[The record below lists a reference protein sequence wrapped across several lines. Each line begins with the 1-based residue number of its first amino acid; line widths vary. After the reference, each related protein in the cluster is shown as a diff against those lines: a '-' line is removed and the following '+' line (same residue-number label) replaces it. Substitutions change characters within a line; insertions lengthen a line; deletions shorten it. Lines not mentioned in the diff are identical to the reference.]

1 MNRTA
6 VIAVAG
12 SAAALIAISA
22 SPTHAQ
28 PYPAKPVCIVTTQ
41 PGSSAELM
49 GWLIALGLAGALGPQ
64 LVIDNRGLVAA
75 EIVAR
80 APGDGCTVLLYQPA
94 LDNAVLPRQRAVGS
108 KAYTV
113 KSRA

>member
-1 MNRTA
+1 VNRTA

-12 SAAALIAISA
+12 SAAALIAIAA

-28 PYPAKPVCIVTTQ
+28 PYPAKPVRIVTTQ

-49 GWLIALGLAGALGPQ
+49 GRLIAPGLAGALGPQ

-80 APGDGCTVLLYQPA
+80 APGDGCTVLLYTSPPWITPFFR
-94 LDNAVLPRQRAVGS
+94 DNVPWDPRLTR
-108 KAYTV
+108 
-113 KSRA
+113 